1 MFEEPTP
8 PLLAHWTWMMLNG
21 TASTRMNL
29 LEGAGG
35 VSADG
40 WTAEEMVRLRWSG
53 ACRWSQVPTAV
64 AVAEDELDAREDSG
78 TCGSVRFK
86 TVLMVRPSQAD

>member
-53 ACRWSQVPTAV
+53 ACRWSQQP
-64 AVAEDELDAREDSG
+64 LPSL
-78 TCGSVRFK
+78 K
-86 TVLMVRPSQAD
+86 TSLMVCNSKRF